1 MSTLIKA
8 VVVSFA
14 LTSGAVAVQADVID
28 DLSSTGQI
36 LQPFGTDGG
45 YK

>member
-1 MSTLIKA
+1 MSTFIKA
-8 VVVSFA
+8 IVVSLA
-14 LTSGAVAVQADVID
+14 LTSGAVAVQADVVD
-28 DLSSTGQI
+28 DLARSGQI